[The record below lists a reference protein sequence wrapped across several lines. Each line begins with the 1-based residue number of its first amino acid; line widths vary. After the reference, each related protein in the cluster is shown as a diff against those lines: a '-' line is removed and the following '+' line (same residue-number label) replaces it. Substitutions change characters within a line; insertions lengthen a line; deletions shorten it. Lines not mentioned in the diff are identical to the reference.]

1 MSQTTSQASD
11 STRNIALDIAKGLCI
26 ILMVVG
32 HSGCP
37 DWIRRMIYA
46 FHMPCFFIISGM
58 LYKAKYNSDGKTFVK
73 RKVKTLWWPFVKWNI
88 FLIIMHNILVYCHIY
103 EIEYN
108 FKYMTLKVLMTSVMW
123 WFDPLVEGFW
133 FVYAL
138 FVSSLLCLLFFKFIG
153 FSTQKL
159 LGGILIFLVI
169 DFFLHTASVRF
180 YLLQAV
186 FLASAYFM
194 TGCLLVRLPEF
205 DYKFS
210 RFLYPFS
217 LVLLLVA
224 TFVLPYCDVC
234 NVIPE
239 YLGWFFIS
247 STIISYAIIVALKRS
262 SFGII
267 SRILCKI
274 GRHSLDIVTW
284 HLLAFKS
291 ITFILI
297 MLYNMPISHMADYYV
312 IKGLSWNF
320 WYLYAFA
327 GIILPLI
334 VGKSTRLISDLIQ
347 LTIKN
352 FTASKRLP
360 LTPKI

>member
-1 MSQTTSQASD
+1 MDNNILQANAPVRDIS
-11 STRNIALDIAKGLCI
+11 LDIAKGLCI
-26 ILMVVG
+26 ILMVIG

-37 DWIRRMIYA
+37 DWLRRMIYA

-58 LYKAKYNSDGKTFVK
+58 LYKVKYNSESRTFVK
-73 RKVKTLWWPFVKWNI
+73 RKVSTLWWPFVKWNML
-88 FLIIMHNILVYCHIY
+88 LIIAHNLLVSCHIY

-108 FKYMTLKVLMTSVMW
+108 IKYMGLKVLMTSVMW

-138 FVSSLLCLLFFKFIG
+138 FVSSILCLLYYKFIG

-159 LGGILIFLVI
+159 FVGIFVFLFI
-169 DFFLHTASVRF
+169 DFILHAASVRF

-194 TGCLLVRLPEF
+194 TGCLLSRLPKL
-205 DYKFS
+205 DQKC
-210 RFLYPFS
+210 RCFLYPLAVAF
-217 LVLLLVA
+217 LLIA

-239 YLGWFFIS
+239 YLGWYFIS
-247 STIISYAIIVALKRS
+247 SSLISFAIIVALKNV
-262 SFGII
+262 SFGLIA
-267 SRILCKI
+267 RILSKI

-284 HLLAFKS
+284 HLLAFKL
-291 ITFILI
+291 ITFFLILI
-297 MLYNMPISHMADYYV
+297 YSMPINHMADYYV
-312 IKGLSWNF
+312 IKGVPWNL
-320 WYLYAFA
+320 WYIYAFA

-334 VGKSTRLISDLIQ
+334 VGKLTRLISDLAQ
-347 LTIKN
+347 LIIKN
-352 FTASKRLP
+352 LPASKRLP
-360 LTPKI
+360 LSSKI